1 MKRFVRSRQQHAN
14 ISLSGGLRE
23 HMKTFRYAFICTLLF
38 LAAFYSPIQYA
49 AADDTS
55 PLIGDALQPP
65 PHPPT
70 IAAAAGDFK
79 PSMFQPS
86 SFLAGRVAVQLI
98 FVESNGKIEPST
110 TNWTTAQV
118 ALATGQVTTALE
130 WWRTQLPNARI
141 EFDLTSRMV
150 QS

>member
-98 FVESNGKIEPST
+98 FVESNGAVEPST
-110 TNWTTAQV
+110 RDWNDAQITS
-118 ALATGQVTTALE
+118 ARKQIATALD
-130 WWRTQLPNARI
+130 WWRVQLPNAHI
-141 EFDLTSRMV
+141 EFELTSQIV
-150 QS
+150 